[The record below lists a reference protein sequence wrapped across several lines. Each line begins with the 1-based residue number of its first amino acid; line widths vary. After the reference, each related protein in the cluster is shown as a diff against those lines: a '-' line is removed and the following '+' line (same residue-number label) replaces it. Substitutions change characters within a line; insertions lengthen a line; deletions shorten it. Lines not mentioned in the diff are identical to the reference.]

1 MSRTPASRLRAG
13 LILRRA
19 SVDPVGY
26 CCPFRMETPT
36 GPSTLDRLS
45 DAAIFDDGMVD
56 VLRFPHGEEREE
68 EDRPTDET

>member
-19 SVDPVGY
+19 SVNPVGY
-26 CCPFRMETPT
+26 RCPFRMEAPT

-45 DAAIFDDGMVD
+45 DAAIFGDGDVD
-56 VLRFPHGEEREE
+56 MLRFPYGEKREE
-68 EDRPTDET
+68 EDRPAD